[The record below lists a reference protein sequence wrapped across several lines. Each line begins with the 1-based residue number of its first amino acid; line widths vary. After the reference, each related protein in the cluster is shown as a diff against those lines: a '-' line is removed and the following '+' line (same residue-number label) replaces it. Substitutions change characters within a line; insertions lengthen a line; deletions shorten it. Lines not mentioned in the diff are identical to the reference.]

1 MNNIRI
7 KDSFGELDEVDKRII
22 NLLQKNARL
31 SNKEIAL
38 EVGIAES
45 TCSERM
51 RKLNK
56 KKIFLGFHSFVNS
69 SYLGVNIQAIISVKL
84 KRHSKEVVESFKIA
98 LKYSKEVVNT
108 YHMASNSDFLL
119 HVAVT
124 DKDHLRNFVMDK
136 LTALKSVK
144 NVETSL
150 IYDFVHNPLF
160 PIYQ

>member
-1 MNNIRI
+1 MNNIR
-7 KDSFGELDEVDKRII
+7 KKNDFNELDEVDKKII

-31 SNKEIAL
+31 SNKELASKI
-38 EVGIAES
+38 GIAAS

-51 RKLNK
+51 QKLNR

-69 SYLGVNIQAIISVKL
+69 SYLGVNIQAIIAIKL
-84 KRHSKEVVESFKIA
+84 KRHSKEVVEDFKTSLIDC
-98 LKYSKEVVNT
+98 KEIVNT

-119 HVAVT
+119 HVAVS

-136 LTALKSVK
+136 LTSMKSVK

-150 IYDFVHNPLF
+150 IYDFIHNPLF
-160 PIYQ
+160 PIYH